1 MDSRKTVVPAIKYS
15 YNSQMEKASVS
26 HLKNNLSAYLR
37 RVRAGHSVVIY
48 DRDVPIARLERIE
61 SSDRGS
67 DRLSL
72 LNSKGV
78 TRLPLRPQSALSF
91 RSDLERPLPH
101 SVRLLDAMQED
112 RSEDR

>member
-1 MDSRKTVVPAIKYS
+1 MDSRKTVVLAIVYS
-15 YNSQMEKASVS
+15 YNSYMEKASIS

-48 DRDVPIARLERIE
+48 DRDIPIARLERIE

-72 LNSKGV
+72 LHTKGV
-78 TRLPLRPQSALSF
+78 TRLPLHPQSAISI
-91 RSDLERPLPH
+91 RNDLDRPLPH
-101 SVRLLDAMQED
+101 SVRLLDALQQDRLED
-112 RSEDR
+112 R

>member
-1 MDSRKTVVPAIKYS
+1 V
-15 YNSQMEKASVS
+15 EKASIS

-37 RVRAGHSVVIY
+37 RVRAGHPVVIY
-48 DRDVPIARLERIE
+48 DRNIPIARLERIE

-72 LNSKGV
+72 LHTKGV
-78 TRLPLRPQSALSF
+78 TRLPLRQQSALSI
-91 RSDLERPLPH
+91 RTELESPLPK
-101 SVRLLDAMQED
+101 SARLLDALQED